1 MKRPCLDGQA
11 PGGGRPT
18 AGSSDLKRYELG
30 VGHLTVDLHRL
41 SLPAGDTR
49 LRARVGVGR
58 LDLYVPD
65 RVAVR
70 VDGKVNVGDADVL
83 GRHDSGTQIREQ
95 VSESG
100 PPGATSRLMIDAKV
114 GVGDLN
120 IRRGAP

>member
-1 MKRPCLDGQA
+1 MHD
-11 PGGGRPT
+11 
-18 AGSSDLKRYELG
+18 
-30 VGHLTVDLHRL
+30 L
-41 SLPAGDTR
+41 SLPAGDTK

-100 PPGATSRLMIDAKV
+100 PSGATSRLVIDAKV